1 MVRCLRLGIYLIL
14 AAGLIFLLVRLPGF
28 GQLAVDISAKWACQC
43 RYIDGGSDAFCVAE
57 DPVGFGPM
65 DFDFTPA
72 DHAVTTSIWGL
83 VDATGRYVP
92 ESGCRVE

>member
-1 MVRCLRLGIYLIL
+1 MNFY
-14 AAGLIFLLVRLPGF
+14 
-28 GQLAVDISAKWACQC
+28 
-43 RYIDGGSDAFCVAE
+43 
-57 DPVGFGPM
+57 
-65 DFDFTPA
+65 FTPA